1 VQESSY
7 SLLELCCSYFG
18 AALALK
24 LQPRF
29 TGFGSR
35 IVAAEASQMARS
47 SCHFS
52 NG

>member
-24 LQPRF
+24 LF
-29 TGFGSR
+29 TGFGSW